1 VFDMKILSVFGSVPQ
16 VIKRLRLFLEDN
28 KFYRVKV
35 DPVSNEITAERKF
48 FFLWRDYVHLRVKAS
63 KENISNIELKVNPLH
78 HSPSEGDEAKE
89 LNLQTKIYLYF

>member
-1 VFDMKILSVFGSVPQ
+1 MKILSVFGSVPQ

-28 KFYRVKV
+28 RFYHVKV
-35 DPVSNEITAERKF
+35 DPESNEITAERKSF
-48 FFLWRDYVHLRVKAS
+48 LLWRDYVHLKVKAS

-78 HSPSEGDEAKE
+78 PSRSDEDEAKE